1 MAQSPQP
8 DRSQKE
14 KPDSLLNRLLDG
26 VEKVGNKLPDPAVMF
41 FGLLIIVWLM
51 SWLLS
56 GVSFD
61 EKHPLTGDSI
71 GVINLLSGTEFAAFL
86 ANMVD
91 TFMGFAPLGVVLVA
105 MLGVGVAERSG
116 FINGLFAIQGWIL
129 SE

>member
-41 FGLLIIVWLM
+41 FGLLIIVWAM

-61 EKHPLTGDSI
+61 EKHPLTG
-71 GVINLLSGTEFAAFL
+71 A
-86 ANMVD
+86 
-91 TFMGFAPLGVVLVA
+91 
-105 MLGVGVAERSG
+105 
-116 FINGLFAIQGWIL
+116 Q
-129 SE
+129 

>member
-14 KPDSLLNRLLDG
+14 KPNSLLNRMLDG

-41 FGLLIIVWLM
+41 FGLLIIVWVM
-51 SWLLS
+51 SWAMS

-61 EKHPLTGDSI
+61 ETHPLTGEAIS
-71 GVINLLSGTEFAAFL
+71 VTNLLSGPEITAFL

-91 TFMGFAPLGVVLVA
+91 TFMAL
-105 MLGVGVAERSG
+105 RR
-116 FINGLFAIQGWIL
+116 
-129 SE
+129 

>member
-41 FGLLIIVWLM
+41 FGLLIIVWAM

-61 EKHPLTGDSI
+61 EKHPLTGDTI
-71 GVINLLSGTEFAAFL
+71 GVTNLLRVTGKSG
-86 ANMVD
+86 
-91 TFMGFAPLGVVLVA
+91 
-105 MLGVGVAERSG
+105 
-116 FINGLFAIQGWIL
+116 
-129 SE
+129 

>member
-41 FGLLIIVWLM
+41 FGLLIIVWVM

-91 TFMGFAPLGVVLVA
+91 TLYGFCTPGGCAGSYAGCGCSRTLGLH
-105 MLGVGVAERSG
+105 
-116 FINGLFAIQGWIL
+116 
-129 SE
+129 